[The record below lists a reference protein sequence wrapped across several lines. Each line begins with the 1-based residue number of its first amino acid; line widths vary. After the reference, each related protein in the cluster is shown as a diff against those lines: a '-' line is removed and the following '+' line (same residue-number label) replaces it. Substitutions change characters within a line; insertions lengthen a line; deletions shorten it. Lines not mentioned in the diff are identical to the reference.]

1 MTFPGSMG
9 VSDATSAANIQTYI
23 DLLIANG
30 GTGCLHVHLLTSTQ
44 VPVLQTAFA
53 YLRTKELAGQIDIET
68 PKQWL
73 DGKTTTGRIAASRA

>member
-30 GTGCLHVHLLTSTQ
+30 GTGCLHVHLLTLNSGSTAR
-44 VPVLQTAFA
+44 P
-53 YLRTKELAGQIDIET
+53 R
-68 PKQWL
+68 P
-73 DGKTTTGRIAASRA
+73 DG